1 MMFRGGVRANTEI
14 HTNDL
19 RLSPRRSPRVNV
31 GCTDMKIL
39 ALEKE
44 VAGVTEEQFTDE
56 ILRAEAGKA

>member
-1 MMFRGGVRANTEI
+1 
-14 HTNDL
+14 
-19 RLSPRRSPRVNV
+19 
-31 GCTDMKIL
+31 MKIL